1 MALYYN
7 ENGNLQEYES
17 WSKVAKCPKCGKSYV
32 QNYEEQVPG
41 FRDRSED
48 ICPYCGS
55 VNGSSMEVEYTNY
68 PIEGES

>member
-17 WSKVAKCPKCGKSYV
+17 WSKVAKCSKCGKSYV